1 MALTIYE
8 GIKDDQQVDENIDE
22 EILRLLGLEDVS
34 DLDYDE
40 YKTLLRE
47 RIAAGRMPDND
58 IPSEDTERLTEEFK
72 RVKKETGRFKVKR
85 EKIDFSKFTEKAKEE
100 TESKEEDVTPL
111 EKLLPTSSPG
121 PIIKKIDNEEE
132 KETEVKSDEPQDVME
147 FLTAVVAPSLTKIET
162 SLFNILS
169 NLSSQQQ
176 AEDKAA
182 EKGRV
187 AGQKE
192 KKRDKEEKQESGKGL
207 LDGLGNVGKKVLSP
221 LSGLFSSIF
230 KFLYNIVLGML
241 ALGVLE
247 FLKDPGKIFR
257 DIGNTI
263 IDFFNGFIK
272 SVFDFVFFPMNT
284 FINLINGAVNEF
296 EFAINNTIGK
306 IPGIPDLKL
315 PDIPNIEA
323 PQIPRIE
330 PPPEKTEKPKDPAAK
345 VPIPAAAMTGGGEV
359 TDVTNNTVGSNIT
372 NGNGGATNVINN
384 NTSNSNTN
392 KYYQLMEGGGK
403 VRTDS
408 GEKVTGAGSD
418 TQLVALQPGEV
429 VMSKP
434 AVDTYGADTLL
445 GMNAAAGGTNSPKM
459 AKVQSASGGGLIPAM
474 QGGGYV
480 GASNVVDT
488 GYQDY
493 KGRPVMLAPPAASAF
508 KQMVSDGMPYNPA
521 DVANVYRDK
530 TEYNRLKNQ
539 GYSPAS
545 NSFHNHGEAADIHG
559 AMNTWIRKNGAKYGW
574 KANDYSG
581 SHGGHF
587 EYKGGGSGKTQVDPQ
602 ETVTGKPKPSSGG
615 GGSSKGRW
623 GPILDLIAEGESDTS
638 GGYDAMNPGRN
649 TKAEG
654 KPITQMTMKQ
664 VRDMAMSSTKGTGAA
679 GRYQIMPVYNGVNV
693 FKQLVESVGLNYETD
708 IFSPENQDK
717 MGIYRL
723 AVTRGGN
730 DWLSG
735 KMSDEAFGKGISYEW
750 AALKSKSGGAYDG
763 DGRNKSTIG
772 YNRVLK
778 AMGDVKS
785 GRGVSTEDLRTPN
798 QTPGSSESPQ
808 VSTSSSTPAPALDFS
823 PIAEMAGT
831 PGVNNQSTGFSTEDL
846 TIPSMTPGSSSLPI
860 VSPKV
865 KPSSRSNIQPP
876 KSRTGSGGI
885 VPLPIPGQKQPTS
898 SSGGNQTDAP
908 MFSSTDQN
916 NPELLVIK
924 SIYNIVG

>member
-40 YKTLLRE
+40 YKTLLKE
-47 RIAAGRMPDND
+47 RMAAGRMPGND
-58 IPSEDTERLTEEFK
+58 IPSEDTERITEEYK
-72 RVKKETGRFKVKR
+72 RVKKETGRFRVR
-85 EKIDFSKFTEKAKEE
+85 SNKIKFDSVTRATEKTKPVSNPTKTLMGADAEPEEEE
-100 TESKEEDVTPL
+100 TEVTG
-111 EKLLPTSSPG
+111 ES
-121 PIIKKIDNEEE
+121 N
-132 KETEVKSDEPQDVME
+132 DVME
-147 FLTAVVAPSLTKIET
+147 FLTAVVAPSLSKIET
-162 SLFNILS
+162 SLSNILS

-187 AGQKE
+187 AGQKAR
-192 KKRDKEEKQESGKGL
+192 KRDKEEKQESGKGL
-207 LDGLGNVGKKVLSP
+207 LDSLGNVGKKVLSP
-221 LSGLFSSIF
+221 LSDLFSSIF
-230 KFLYNIVLGML
+230 KFLFNIAAGML

-257 DIGNTI
+257 DIANSI

-272 SVFDFVFFPMNT
+272 SVFDFIFFPFNA

-315 PDIPNIEA
+315 PDIDNIEA
-323 PQIPRIE
+323 PQIERIPSPE
-330 PPPEKTEKPKDPAAK
+330 EKTEEPKEPAKKAP
-345 VPIPAAAMTGGGEV
+345 VPATAMTGGGEV
-359 TDVTNNTVGSNIT
+359 TNVT
-372 NGNGGATNVINN
+372 NN
-384 NTSNSNTN
+384 NTSNTNNNTN

-408 GEKVTGAGSD
+408 GEKVTGAGPD

-434 AVDTYGADTLL
+434 AVDAYGADTLL

-459 AKVQSASGGGLIPAM
+459 AKVQSVSGVQSASGGGMIPAM
-474 QGGGYV
+474 SGGGIV
-480 GASNVVDT
+480 EHLHGEPGRT
-488 GYQDY
+488 GYRADHGTEAQAHDHY
-493 KGRPVMLAPPAASAF
+493 AF
-508 KQMVSDGMPYNPA
+508 S
-521 DVANVYRDK
+521 
-530 TEYNRLKNQ
+530 
-539 GYSPAS
+539 SPALRKQVQQALAA
-545 NSFHNHGEAADIHG
+545 GEGPSGRRYQIGSTTGGKHAATSYHYDGQAFDIP
-559 AMNTWIRKNGAKYGW
+559 W
-574 KANDYSG
+574 SQ
-581 SHGGHF
+581 F
-587 EYKGGGSGKTQVDPQ
+587 GSGKISKKDFQQSRTLDKDVRALTAKFSGSSNQTQADPQ

-679 GRYQIMPVYNGVNV
+679 GRYQIMPVYKGVNV
-693 FKQLVESVGLNYETD
+693 FKQLVESVDLNYETD
-708 IFSPENQDK
+708 LFSPENQDK

-778 AMGDVKS
+778 AMSDVKS
-785 GRGVSTEDLRTPN
+785 GKGVSTEDLRTPN
-798 QTPGSSESPQ
+798 QTPGSAGLPQ
-808 VSTSSSTPAPALDFS
+808 VTTTPLKPFTLT
-823 PIAEMAGT
+823 PIEEMAGT
-831 PGVNNQSTGFSTEDL
+831 PGANNHSTGPSTSDL
-846 TIPSMTPGSSSLPI
+846 SIPSMTPGSSSLPI

-885 VPLPIPGQKQPTS
+885 IPVAIPGQQQPTS
-898 SSGGNQTDAP
+898 SSGGNQTEAP
-908 MFSSTDQN
+908 MFPSTDQN
-916 NPELLVIK
+916 NPELLVVK

>member
-47 RIAAGRMPDND
+47 RMAAGRMPDND

-72 RVKKETGRFKVKR
+72 RVKKETGRFKVKNN
-85 EKIDFSKFTEKAKEE
+85 KIKFDSVISATEKTRPVSNPTK
-100 TESKEEDVTPL
+100 KLMGGDVEP
-111 EKLLPTSSPG
+111 
-121 PIIKKIDNEEE
+121 EEE
-132 KETEVKSDEPQDVME
+132 VEVKSDGPQDVME
-147 FLTAVVAPSLTKIET
+147 FLTAVVAPSLSKIET
-162 SLFNILS
+162 SLANILS

-187 AGQKE
+187 AGQKA

-207 LDGLGNVGKKVLSP
+207 LDGLGDVGKKVLSP

-230 KFLYNIVLGML
+230 KFLFNIVAGML

-272 SVFDFVFFPMNT
+272 SVFDFVFWPMNT

-315 PDIPNIEA
+315 PDIDNIEA
-323 PQIPRIE
+323 PQIPKIE

-345 VPIPAAAMTGGGEV
+345 VPIPAAAMAGGGEV
-359 TDVTNNTVGSNIT
+359 T
-372 NGNGGATNVINN
+372 NV
-384 NTSNSNTN
+384 TN

-434 AVDTYGADTLL
+434 AVDAYGADTLL

-459 AKVQSASGGGLIPAM
+459 AKVMSASGGGLIPAM

-488 GYQDY
+488 GYEDY

-521 DVANVYRDK
+521 DIANVYRDK
-530 TEYNRLKNQ
+530 AEYNRLKNQ

-587 EYKGGGSGKTQVDPQ
+587 EYKGGGGGKTQVDPQ
-602 ETVTGKPKPSSGG
+602 ETVTGKPKPSSG

-708 IFSPENQDK
+708 LFSPENQDK

-778 AMGDVKS
+778 AMSDVKS
-785 GRGVSTEDLRTPN
+785 GKGVSTEDLRTPN
-798 QTPGSSESPQ
+798 QTPGSSELPQ
-808 VSTSSSTPAPALDFS
+808 VTTTPSKPFTFS
-823 PIAEMAGT
+823 PISEMAGT
-831 PGVNNQSTGFSTEDL
+831 PGVNNQSSGPSTSDL
-846 TIPSMTPGSSSLPI
+846 SVPSMTPGSSSLPI

-885 VPLPIPGQKQPTS
+885 IPVAIPGQQQPTS
-898 SSGGNQTDAP
+898 SSGGNQTEAP
-908 MFSSTDQN
+908 MFPSTDQN
-916 NPELLVIK
+916 NPELLVVK

>member
-40 YKTLLRE
+40 YKTLLKE
-47 RIAAGRMPDND
+47 RMAAGRMPGND
-58 IPSEDTERLTEEFK
+58 IPTEDTERLTEEFK
-72 RVKKETGRFKVKR
+72 RVKKETGKFKVKNN
-85 EKIDFSKFTEKAKEE
+85 KIKFDSVVKTTQK
-100 TESKEEDVTPL
+100 SR
-111 EKLLPTSSPG
+111 PTSTSTPT
-121 PIIKKIDNEEE
+121 KKLMGSKVESE
-132 KETEVKSDEPQDVME
+132 KQTEVVSEPQDMMG

-162 SLFNILS
+162 SLFNIFS

-176 AEDKAA
+176 AEDKAS

-187 AGQKE
+187 AGQKA

-207 LDGLGNVGKKVLSP
+207 LDGLGNIGKKVLSP

-247 FLKDPGKIFR
+247 FLKDPGKMFR

-272 SVFDFVFFPMNT
+272 SVFDFVFWPMNT

-315 PDIPNIEA
+315 PDIDNIEA
-323 PQIPRIE
+323 PQIEKIK
-330 PPPEKTEKPKDPAAK
+330 PPEEKTEKPKDPAAK
-345 VPIPAAAMTGGGEV
+345 VPVPAAAMSGGGEV
-359 TDVTNNTVGSNIT
+359 T
-372 NGNGGATNVINN
+372 NV
-384 NTSNSNTN
+384 TN

-408 GEKVTGAGSD
+408 GEKVTGAGPD

-429 VMSKP
+429 VMSRP
-434 AVDTYGADTLL
+434 AVDAYGSDTLL
-445 GMNAAAGGTNSPKM
+445 DMNAAAGGTNTPKM
-459 AKVQSASGGGLIPAM
+459 AKVMSASGGGMIPAM
-474 QGGGYV
+474 SGGGYV

-521 DVANVYRDK
+521 DIANVYRDK
-530 TEYNRLKNQ
+530 SEYNRLKSQ

-785 GRGVSTEDLRTPN
+785 GKGASTEDLNVPN
-798 QTPGSSESPQ
+798 MTPGSSESPQ
-808 VSTSSSTPAPALDFS
+808 VSTSSSKPFVLT

-831 PGVNNQSTGFSTEDL
+831 PGSNNQSTGFSTSDL
-846 TIPSMTPGSSSLPI
+846 AVPSMTPGSSSLPI

-885 VPLPIPGQKQPTS
+885 VPIPIPGQKQPTS

-924 SIYNIVG
+924 SIYNIV

>member
-1 MALTIYE
+1 
-8 GIKDDQQVDENIDE
+8 
-22 EILRLLGLEDVS
+22 
-34 DLDYDE
+34 
-40 YKTLLRE
+40 
-47 RIAAGRMPDND
+47 
-58 IPSEDTERLTEEFK
+58 
-72 RVKKETGRFKVKR
+72 
-85 EKIDFSKFTEKAKEE
+85 
-100 TESKEEDVTPL
+100 
-111 EKLLPTSSPG
+111 
-121 PIIKKIDNEEE
+121 
-132 KETEVKSDEPQDVME
+132 
-147 FLTAVVAPSLTKIET
+147 
-162 SLFNILS
+162 
-169 NLSSQQQ
+169 
-176 AEDKAA
+176 
-182 EKGRV
+182 
-187 AGQKE
+187 
-192 KKRDKEEKQESGKGL
+192 
-207 LDGLGNVGKKVLSP
+207 
-221 LSGLFSSIF
+221 
-230 KFLYNIVLGML
+230 
-241 ALGVLE
+241 
-247 FLKDPGKIFR
+247 
-257 DIGNTI
+257 
-263 IDFFNGFIK
+263 
-272 SVFDFVFFPMNT
+272 
-284 FINLINGAVNEF
+284 
-296 EFAINNTIGK
+296 
-306 IPGIPDLKL
+306 
-315 PDIPNIEA
+315 
-323 PQIPRIE
+323 
-330 PPPEKTEKPKDPAAK
+330 
-345 VPIPAAAMTGGGEV
+345 
-359 TDVTNNTVGSNIT
+359 
-372 NGNGGATNVINN
+372 
-384 NTSNSNTN
+384 
-392 KYYQLMEGGGK
+392 
-403 VRTDS
+403 
-408 GEKVTGAGSD
+408 
-418 TQLVALQPGEV
+418 
-429 VMSKP
+429 
-434 AVDTYGADTLL
+434 
-445 GMNAAAGGTNSPKM
+445 M

-474 QGGGYV
+474 SGGGYV

-530 TEYNRLKNQ
+530 AEYNRLKSQ

-574 KANDYSG
+574 RANDYSG

-602 ETVTGKPKPSSGG
+602 ETVTGKPKSSSGG

-708 IFSPENQDK
+708 LFSPANQDK

-785 GRGVSTEDLRTPN
+785 GKGVSTEDLRTPN
-798 QTPGSSESPQ
+798 QTPGSSGLPQ
-808 VSTSSSTPAPALDFS
+808 VDTSTPLRPHGHSHPLLRWQEHLVLIINHQDQVPQTLA
-823 PIAEMAGT
+823 
-831 PGVNNQSTGFSTEDL
+831 V
-846 TIPSMTPGSSSLPI
+846 PSMTPGSSSLPI

-885 VPLPIPGQKQPTS
+885 VPIPIPGQKQPTS

-908 MFSSTDQN
+908 MFPSTDQN

-924 SIYNIVG
+924 SIYNIV

>member
-72 RVKKETGRFKVKR
+72 RVKKETGRFKVKNN
-85 EKIDFSKFTEKAKEE
+85 KIKFDSVVKATEKPRPISNPTKTLMGSDVEPEE
-100 TESKEEDVTPL
+100 
-111 EKLLPTSSPG
+111 
-121 PIIKKIDNEEE
+121 
-132 KETEVKSDEPQDVME
+132 ETEVKSDGPQDVMG
-147 FLTAVVAPSLTKIET
+147 FLTAVVAPSLSKIET

-176 AEDKAA
+176 AEDKAS

-187 AGQKE
+187 AGQKA

-207 LDGLGNVGKKVLSP
+207 LDGLGNIGKKVLSP
-221 LSGLFSSIF
+221 LSDLFSSIF

-272 SVFDFVFFPMNT
+272 SVFDFVFWPMNT

-296 EFAINNTIGK
+296 EFAINSTIGK

-315 PDIPNIEA
+315 PDIDNIEA
-323 PQIPRIE
+323 PQIPKIE

-345 VPIPAAAMTGGGEV
+345 VSIPAAAMTGGGE
-359 TDVTNNTVGSNIT
+359 IT
-372 NGNGGATNVINN
+372 NV
-384 NTSNSNTN
+384 TN
-392 KYYQLMEGGGK
+392 KYYQLMEGGGGK
-403 VRTDS
+403 VKTDS
-408 GEKVTGAGSD
+408 GEKVTGAGPD
-418 TQLVALQPGEV
+418 TQLVALQPGEI
-429 VMSKP
+429 VMSRP

-445 GMNAAAGGTNSPKM
+445 GMNAAAGGTNTPKM

-474 QGGGYV
+474 SGGGYV

-530 TEYNRLKNQ
+530 AEYNRLKSQ

-602 ETVTGKPKPSSGG
+602 ETVTGKPKSSSGG

-679 GRYQIMPVYNGVNV
+679 GRYQIMPAYNGVNV

-708 IFSPENQDK
+708 LFSPANQDK

-785 GRGVSTEDLRTPN
+785 GKGVSTEDLNVPN
-798 QTPGSSESPQ
+798 MTPGSSESPQ
-808 VSTSSSTPAPALDFS
+808 VSTTPAPALDFS

-831 PGVNNQSTGFSTEDL
+831 PGSNNKSSGPSTSDL
-846 TIPSMTPGSSSLPI
+846 AVPSMTPGSSSLPI

-908 MFSSTDQN
+908 MFPSTDQN
-916 NPELLVIK
+916 NPELLVVK
-924 SIYNIVG
+924 SIYNIV

>member
-40 YKTLLRE
+40 YKTLLKE
-47 RIAAGRMPDND
+47 RMAAGRMPGND
-58 IPSEDTERLTEEFK
+58 IPTEDTERLTEEFK
-72 RVKKETGRFKVKR
+72 RVKKETGRFKVKNN
-85 EKIDFSKFTEKAKEE
+85 KIKFDSVIKATEKTRPVSNPTK
-100 TESKEEDVTPL
+100 TLMGSDVEP
-111 EKLLPTSSPG
+111 
-121 PIIKKIDNEEE
+121 EE
-132 KETEVKSDEPQDVME
+132 KETEVEGEPQEMMG
-147 FLTAVVAPSLTKIET
+147 FLTAVVAPSLSKIET

-176 AEDKAA
+176 AEDKAS

-187 AGQKE
+187 AGQKS

-272 SVFDFVFFPMNT
+272 SVFDFVFWPMNT
-284 FINLINGAVNEF
+284 FINLINGSINEF

-323 PQIPRIE
+323 PQIERIK
-330 PPPEKTEKPKDPAAK
+330 PPEEKTEKPKDPASK
-345 VPIPAAAMTGGGEV
+345 VPIPATAMAGGGEV
-359 TDVTNNTVGSNIT
+359 TNVTNNNTT
-372 NGNGGATNVINN
+372 NN
-384 NTSNSNTN
+384 NIIDGNSGATN

-408 GEKVTGAGSD
+408 GEKVTGAGPD
-418 TQLVALQPGEV
+418 TQLVALEPGEV
-429 VMSKP
+429 VMSRP
-434 AVDTYGADTLL
+434 AVDAYGADTLL

-459 AKVQSASGGGLIPAM
+459 AKVMSASGGGLIPAM
-474 QGGGYV
+474 SGGGYV

-530 TEYNRLKNQ
+530 AEYNRLKNQ

-574 KANDYSG
+574 RANDYSG

-602 ETVTGKPKPSSGG
+602 DTVTGKPKSSSGG

-708 IFSPENQDK
+708 LFSPTNQDK

-723 AVTRGGN
+723 AVTRRGN

-785 GRGVSTEDLRTPN
+785 GKGVSTEDLRTPN
-798 QTPGSSESPQ
+798 QTPGSSGLPQ
-808 VSTSSSTPAPALDFS
+808 VDTTTPLKPFTFS
-823 PIAEMAGT
+823 PISEMAGT
-831 PGVNNQSTGFSTEDL
+831 PGANNQSSGVSTSDL
-846 TIPSMTPGSSSLPI
+846 SVPSMTPGSSSLPI

-885 VPLPIPGQKQPTS
+885 IPVAIPGQQQPTS
-898 SSGGNQTDAP
+898 SSGGNQTEAP
-908 MFSSTDQN
+908 MFPSTDQN

-924 SIYNIVG
+924 SIYNIV

>member
-47 RIAAGRMPDND
+47 RMAAGRMPGND
-58 IPSEDTERLTEEFK
+58 IPTEDTERLTEEFK
-72 RVKKETGRFKVKR
+72 RVKKETGRFKVKNN
-85 EKIDFSKFTEKAKEE
+85 KIKFDSVIKATEK
-100 TESKEEDVTPL
+100 TRPVSN
-111 EKLLPTSSPG
+111 PTKTLMGSDAEP
-121 PIIKKIDNEEE
+121 EE
-132 KETEVKSDEPQDVME
+132 KETEVGGEPQDIMG

-176 AEDKAA
+176 AEDKAS
-182 EKGRV
+182 EKSRV
-187 AGQKE
+187 AGQKA

-207 LDGLGNVGKKVLSP
+207 LDGLGKVGKKVLSP

-230 KFLYNIVLGML
+230 KFLFNIVAGML

-272 SVFDFVFFPMNT
+272 SVFDFVFWPLNS

-315 PDIPNIEA
+315 PDIDNIEA
-323 PQIPRIE
+323 PQIPKIE

-345 VPIPAAAMTGGGEV
+345 VPIPAAAMAGGGEV
-359 TDVTNNTVGSNIT
+359 T
-372 NGNGGATNVINN
+372 NV
-384 NTSNSNTN
+384 TN

-521 DVANVYRDK
+521 DIANVYRDK
-530 TEYNRLKNQ
+530 AEYNRLKSQ

-785 GRGVSTEDLRTPN
+785 GKGVSTEDLRTPN
-798 QTPGSSESPQ
+798 QTPGSSELPQ
-808 VSTSSSTPAPALDFS
+808 VTTTPSKPFTFS
-823 PIAEMAGT
+823 PISEMAGT
-831 PGVNNQSTGFSTEDL
+831 PGANNQSSGPSTSDL
-846 TIPSMTPGSSSLPI
+846 SVPSMTPGSSSLPV

-885 VPLPIPGQKQPTS
+885 IPVAIPGQQQPTS
-898 SSGGNQTDAP
+898 SSGGNQTEAP
-908 MFSSTDQN
+908 MFPSTDQN
-916 NPELLVIK
+916 NPELLVVK

>member
-1 MALTIYE
+1 MALAIYE
-8 GIKDDQQVDENIDE
+8 GTKKDQLVDEIVDE

-40 YKTLLRE
+40 YKTLLKE
-47 RIAAGRMPDND
+47 RMVAGRMSDSD
-58 IPSEDTERLTEEFK
+58 IPTEDTERLTEEFK
-72 RVKKETGRFKVKR
+72 RVKKETGRFKVKNN
-85 EKIDFSKFTEKAKEE
+85 KIKFNTVVKTAQKSRPKS
-100 TESKEEDVTPL
+100 TSTSTPTK
-111 EKLLPTSSPG
+111 KLMGSNVRP
-121 PIIKKIDNEEE
+121 E
-132 KETEVKSDEPQDVME
+132 KETEVEGEPQEMMG
-147 FLTAVVAPSLTKIET
+147 FLTAVVAPSLSKIET

-176 AEDKAA
+176 AEDKAS

-187 AGQKE
+187 AGQKA

-207 LDGLGNVGKKVLSP
+207 LDGLGNIGKKVLSP

-257 DIGNTI
+257 DIGNSI

-272 SVFDFVFFPMNT
+272 SIFDIIFFPYNT
-284 FINLINGAVNEF
+284 FINLINGSINEF
-296 EFAINNTIGK
+296 EFAINSTIGK

-345 VPIPAAAMTGGGEV
+345 VPIPATAMTGGGEV
-359 TDVTNNTVGSNIT
+359 TNI
-372 NGNGGATNVINN
+372 
-384 NTSNSNTN
+384 TN

-408 GEKVTGAGSD
+408 GEKVTGAGPD
-418 TQLVALQPGEV
+418 TQLVALQPGES
-429 VMSKP
+429 VMQ
-434 AVDTYGADTLL
+434 VGARERQIESTGIDPLSFNV
-445 GMNAAAGGTNSPKM
+445 GPNANKPKM
-459 AKVQSASGGGLIPAM
+459 AKVQSASGGGMIPAM
-474 QGGGYV
+474 SGGGYV

-508 KQMVSDGMPYNPA
+508 KQMVNDGMPYNPA

-530 TEYNRLKNQ
+530 AEYNRLKSQ

-559 AMNTWIRKNGAKYGW
+559 PMNTWIRKNGAKYGW

-602 ETVTGKPKPSSGG
+602 ETVTGKPKSSSGG

-638 GGYDAMNPGRN
+638 GGYDAMNPGIN
-649 TKAEG
+649 TKAKG
-654 KPITQMTMKQ
+654 NPITQMTMKQ

-708 IFSPENQDK
+708 LFSPENQDK

-763 DGRNKSTIG
+763 DGINKSTIG

-785 GRGVSTEDLRTPN
+785 GKGVSTEDLNVPN
-798 QTPGSSESPQ
+798 MTPGSSESPQ
-808 VSTSSSTPAPALDFS
+808 VSTTPAPALDFS

-831 PGVNNQSTGFSTEDL
+831 PGSNNQSSGPSTSDL
-846 TIPSMTPGSSSLPI
+846 VVPSMTPGSSSLPI

-885 VPLPIPGQKQPTS
+885 VPIPIPGQKQPTS

-924 SIYNIVG
+924 SIYNIV

>member
-40 YKTLLRE
+40 YKTLLKE
-47 RIAAGRMPDND
+47 RMAAGRMPGND
-58 IPSEDTERLTEEFK
+58 IPIEDTERLTEEFK
-72 RVKKETGRFKVKR
+72 RVKKETGKFKVKNN
-85 EKIDFSKFTEKAKEE
+85 KIKFNTVVKTAQKSRPVSNPTKTLMGSDVEPEEE
-100 TESKEEDVTPL
+100 TEVT
-111 EKLLPTSSPG
+111 G
-121 PIIKKIDNEEE
+121 
-132 KETEVKSDEPQDVME
+132 EPQDMMG
-147 FLTAVVAPSLTKIET
+147 FLTAVVAPSLSKIET

-176 AEDKAA
+176 AEDKAS

-187 AGQKE
+187 AGQKS

-272 SVFDFVFFPMNT
+272 SVFDFVFWPMNT
-284 FINLINGAVNEF
+284 FINLINGSINEF

-323 PQIPRIE
+323 PQIERIK
-330 PPPEKTEKPKDPAAK
+330 PPEEKTEKPKDPASK
-345 VPIPAAAMTGGGEV
+345 VPIPATAMAGGGEV
-359 TDVTNNTVGSNIT
+359 TNVTNNNTT
-372 NGNGGATNVINN
+372 NN
-384 NTSNSNTN
+384 NIIDGNSGATN

-408 GEKVTGAGSD
+408 GEKVTGAGPD
-418 TQLVALQPGEV
+418 TQLVALEPGEV
-429 VMSKP
+429 VMSRP
-434 AVDTYGADTLL
+434 AVDAYGADTLL

-459 AKVQSASGGGLIPAM
+459 AKVMSASGGGLIPAM
-474 QGGGYV
+474 SGGGYV

-530 TEYNRLKNQ
+530 AEYNRLKNQ

-574 KANDYSG
+574 RANDYSG

-602 ETVTGKPKPSSGG
+602 ETVTGKPKSSSGG

-708 IFSPENQDK
+708 LFSPANQDK

-723 AVTRGGN
+723 AVTRRGN

-785 GRGVSTEDLRTPN
+785 GKGVSTEDLRTPN
-798 QTPGSSESPQ
+798 QTPGSSGLPQ
-808 VSTSSSTPAPALDFS
+808 VDTTTPLKPFTFS
-823 PIAEMAGT
+823 PISEMAGT
-831 PGVNNQSTGFSTEDL
+831 PGANNQSSGVSTSDL
-846 TIPSMTPGSSSLPI
+846 SVPSMTPGSSSLPI

-885 VPLPIPGQKQPTS
+885 IPVAIPGQQQPTS
-898 SSGGNQTDAP
+898 SSGGNQTEAP
-908 MFSSTDQN
+908 MFPSTDQN

-924 SIYNIVG
+924 SIYNIV